1 MPLERVS
8 QSFKDVSM
16 SFKVNPLN
24 NDLVALKN
32 ANAIA
37 RSVRNIIL
45 TSPGEKFFNPDFGS
59 NVSKLL
65 FENLDEVTA
74 LAIRDEIETA
84 INNYE
89 PRVSLIDVEVT
100 PDFDGNSL
108 DAKIKYRIVGADIP
122 PQQDPRVCIITDKI
136 NASFKFF
143 KSGF

>member
-1 MPLERVS
+1 VPLERVS

-16 SFKVNPLN
+16 SFRVNPLN

-122 PQQDPRVCIITDKI
+122 PQQLEFVLLPTR
-136 NASFKFF
+136 
-143 KSGF
+143 

>member
-89 PRVSLIDVEVT
+89 PRVSVIDVEVT

-122 PQQDPRVCIITDKI
+122 PQQLEFVFLPTR
-136 NASFKFF
+136 
-143 KSGF
+143 

>member
-1 MPLERVS
+1 VPLERVS
-8 QSFKDVSM
+8 QSLKDVSM

-122 PQQDPRVCIITDKI
+122 PQQLEFVLLPTR
-136 NASFKFF
+136 
-143 KSGF
+143 

>member
-1 MPLERVS
+1 VPLERVS

-122 PQQDPRVCIITDKI
+122 PQQLEFVLLPTR
-136 NASFKFF
+136 
-143 KSGF
+143 

>member
-122 PQQDPRVCIITDKI
+122 PQHLEFVLLPTR
-136 NASFKFF
+136 
-143 KSGF
+143 

>member
-1 MPLERVS
+1 MYNLPLERVS

-122 PQQDPRVCIITDKI
+122 PQQLEFVLLPTR
-136 NASFKFF
+136 
-143 KSGF
+143 

>member
-1 MPLERVS
+1 VPLERVS

-100 PDFDGNSL
+100 PNFDENSL

-122 PQQDPRVCIITDKI
+122 PQQLEFVLLPTR
-136 NASFKFF
+136 
-143 KSGF
+143 

>member
-108 DAKIKYRIVGADIP
+108 DAKIKYRIVGAVIP
-122 PQQDPRVCIITDKI
+122 PQQLEFVLLPTR
-136 NASFKFF
+136 
-143 KSGF
+143 

>member
-1 MPLERVS
+1 
-8 QSFKDVSM
+8 M

-122 PQQDPRVCIITDKI
+122 PQQDRVCIITDKI

>member
-84 INNYE
+84 INNNE

-122 PQQDPRVCIITDKI
+122 PQQLEFVLLPTR
-136 NASFKFF
+136 
-143 KSGF
+143 

>member
-32 ANAIA
+32 TNAIA

-100 PDFDGNSL
+100 PDFDNNSL

-122 PQQDPRVCIITDKI
+122 PQQLEFVLLPTR
-136 NASFKFF
+136 
-143 KSGF
+143 

>member
-16 SFKVNPLN
+16 SFKANPLN

-74 LAIRDEIETA
+74 LAIHDEIETA

-122 PQQDPRVCIITDKI
+122 PQQLEFVLLPTR
-136 NASFKFF
+136 
-143 KSGF
+143 

>member
-24 NDLVALKN
+24 NDLVVLKN
-32 ANAIA
+32 TNAIA

-100 PDFDGNSL
+100 PDFDNNSL
-108 DAKIKYRIVGADIP
+108 DTQIKYRIVGADIP
-122 PQQDPRVCIITDKI
+122 PQQLEFVLLPTR
-136 NASFKFF
+136 
-143 KSGF
+143 

>member
-45 TSPGEKFFNPDFGS
+45 TSPGEKVFNPDFGS

-122 PQQDPRVCIITDKI
+122 PQQLEFVLLPTR
-136 NASFKFF
+136 
-143 KSGF
+143 

>member
-122 PQQDPRVCIITDKI
+122 PQNVEFVLLPTR
-136 NASFKFF
+136 
-143 KSGF
+143 

>member
-122 PQQDPRVCIITDKI
+122 PQQLEFVLLPTR
-136 NASFKFF
+136 
-143 KSGF
+143 

>member
-16 SFKVNPLN
+16 SFKANPLN

-122 PQQDPRVCIITDKI
+122 PQQLEFVLLPTR
-136 NASFKFF
+136 
-143 KSGF
+143 

>member
-65 FENLDEVTA
+65 FENLDEVP
-74 LAIRDEIETA
+74 LLQF
-84 INNYE
+84 
-89 PRVSLIDVEVT
+89 VMKSKLQ
-100 PDFDGNSL
+100 S
-108 DAKIKYRIVGADIP
+108 
-122 PQQDPRVCIITDKI
+122 IIM
-136 NASFKFF
+136 NLEFH
-143 KSGF
+143 

>member
-100 PDFDGNSL
+100 PNFDENSL

-122 PQQDPRVCIITDKI
+122 PQQLEFVLLPTR
-136 NASFKFF
+136 
-143 KSGF
+143 

>member
-8 QSFKDVSM
+8 QSFKDISM
-16 SFKVNPLN
+16 SFRVNPLN

-122 PQQDPRVCIITDKI
+122 PQQLEFVLLPTR
-136 NASFKFF
+136 
-143 KSGF
+143 

>member
-1 MPLERVS
+1 
-8 QSFKDVSM
+8 M

-122 PQQDPRVCIITDKI
+122 PQQSRVCIITDKI